1 MTRKAYFNK
10 HILLE
15 HVLEAERIQSKT
27 DIQPKWP
34 EGGPLGGP
42 LGDLPF
48 TVKETES
55 STGQKWPVVQPS
67 PGALCIR
74 PRWLFLSDKRVLWQS
89 WEEQTGQKKKAIL
102 LFVPP
107 AWK

>member
-27 DIQPKWP
+27 VIQPKWP

-55 STGQKWPVVQPS
+55 STGQKWKSPAQPWGTMYPS
-67 PGALCIR
+67 TVA
-74 PRWLFLSDKRVLWQS
+74 VL
-89 WEEQTGQKKKAIL
+89 
-102 LFVPP
+102 V
-107 AWK
+107 